1 MSFIRRAIAAGFAA
15 LIGLPAAT
23 AATIEFRPELGAYLD
38 SLQEIYLPYP
48 PADQSEND
56 FDGPS
61 GTLKNIT
68 VSGMIEKGDAD
79 KLESLMA
86 SAGYPGVRI
95 VFNSPGG
102 NFLEGIKMGEMLQ
115 YNLSSQDPSLAGVYV
130 LKGQSCLSACAL
142 AFSLAAATRDVGAYN
157 YDSRFIE
164 DGAELGFHM
173 GALPEDQAAQTANVK
188 TIMNLTYSVVAVY
201 TKLIKGNI
209 NPPLL
214 LEKALAHREAD
225 SFFYLRGAQRSLSM
239 GFTPVSRSILSAPVY
254 SYAMDMRT
262 VDAVCRTLIMS
273 TRLPKTLVTYS
284 YLFINGDGPTGRE
297 ISLDEMI
304 ELRGSRTIAGFMASG
319 ESCYVAQ
326 RPDKTVLISVADSS
340 QKRDCKGTKADE
352 FNNQAWCATDREPA
366 GLITIGLLADSLMCN
381 SGELQTKFVTWESD
395 FSTGYDDDP
404 FDDLSNWQRTIVT
417 DVNMRRSPSL
427 KAEVVTGLP
436 AGAEVKVAGCQL
448 VDDGQGVWYRIR
460 HSTGSGW
467 ISARFATEFNAEM
480 RPFTGP

>member
-1 MSFIRRAIAAGFAA
+1 MSFLRRAIAAGFVA

-23 AATIEFRPELGAYLD
+23 AATIEFRPELDPYLE

-48 PADQSEND
+48 EVDQAEND
-56 FDGPS
+56 FDRPS

-68 VSGMIEKGDAD
+68 FSGVIEKGDAD
-79 KLESLMA
+79 KLSRLIDA
-86 SAGYPGVRI
+86 AGYPGVRI

-102 NFLEGIKMGEMLQ
+102 NFLEGIKIGEMLQ

-142 AFSLAAATRDVGAYN
+142 AFSLAAATRDVGASN
-157 YDSRFIE
+157 YDGRFIE

-188 TIMNLTYSVVAVY
+188 TIMNLTYSVVAAY
-201 TKLIKGNI
+201 AKLIKGNL

-214 LEKALAHREAD
+214 LEKALEYREAD

-239 GFTPVSRSILSAPVY
+239 GFTPVSRSILSAPIY

-304 ELRGSRTIAGFMASG
+304 ELRGSRMIAGGMASG
-319 ESCYVAQ
+319 EICYVAQ
-326 RPDKTVLISVADSS
+326 RPDKTVLISVADGS
-340 QKRDCKGTKADE
+340 QLRDCTGPKTGSNFD
-352 FNNQAWCATDREPA
+352 QAWCASDREPA
-366 GLITIGLLADSLMCN
+366 GLMTIALLADTLLCN
-381 SGELQTKFVTWESD
+381 SGDLQTKFVPWEAD
-395 FSTGYDDDP
+395 FSTGWDNDLLDDP
-404 FDDLSNWQRTIVT
+404 TDWERTIVR

-427 KAEVVTGLP
+427 KSDIVAGLP
-436 AGAEVKVAGCQL
+436 AGAEVKVTGCQL
-448 VDDGQGVWYRIR
+448 VDDGQGVWYSVR

-467 ISARFATEFNAEM
+467 ISARFATGFNSEM
-480 RPFTGP
+480 RAFTGP